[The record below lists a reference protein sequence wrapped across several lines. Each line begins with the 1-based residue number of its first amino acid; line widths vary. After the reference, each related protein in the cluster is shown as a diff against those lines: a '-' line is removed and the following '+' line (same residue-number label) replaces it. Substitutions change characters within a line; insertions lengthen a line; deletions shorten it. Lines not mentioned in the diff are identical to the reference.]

1 MTRMLVVSLL
11 LAAAAKAGYFWN
23 KGSLQNLSVVANDTH
38 NKILEVKEDK
48 IN

>member
-1 MTRMLVVSLL
+1 MTRMLVVSL

-38 NKILEVKEDK
+38 K
-48 IN
+48 

>member
-11 LAAAAKAGYFWN
+11 AAAKAGYFWN

-38 NKILEVKEDK
+38 K
-48 IN
+48 